1 MATRRESVVVY
12 AAGPGQGVVLVTFPA
27 TSTVLTDP
35 GEYDLSATQ
44 YGVLFIPQ
52 VITAIACSLLGSR
65 LARRISER
73 RVYLIGLAAS
83 LVAVSVLVAS
93 APFAGDAAAYPMP
106 A

>member
-12 AAGPGQGVVLVTFPA
+12 AAGLGQGVVLVTFPA